1 MNSNLRSAREIAAII
16 SNASGTAP
24 DDTVDLFQA
33 GEPDALVRG
42 VAVTMM
48 PTLDVLQRAVA
59 AGCNFVIGHEPAFYD
74 HRENTASLERDD
86 DAVLRAK
93 RAFIAEHDL
102 VLWRFHD
109 LPHRESPDAI
119 AAGLIE
125 ALNWGKFQDA
135 SDARIFV
142 RPEITLND
150 LALELRDKLDAQTV
164 RIVGENA
171 QRVSRVALS
180 PGAPGF
186 ESHRRLLS
194 SHGVE
199 VMIIGEA
206 WEWQTIAYAADAASA
221 GMSKSLLI
229 VGHIAS
235 EQDGMKA
242 CARRF
247 ESLLPDVPIR
257 WVETRDLFSLPH
269 NAERES
275 AHSRRF

>member
-1 MNSNLRSAREIAAII
+1 MNPNLRTAREIAAII
-16 SNASGTAP
+16 QSASGALP
-24 DDTVDLFQA
+24 ADTVDLFQA
-33 GEPDALVRG
+33 GDPDTRVRG

-74 HRENTASLERDD
+74 HRENTASLERDG

-93 RAFIAEHDL
+93 RAFIAQHDL

-109 LPHRESPDAI
+109 APHRQTPDAI
-119 AAGLIE
+119 AAGMVE
-125 ALNWGKFQDA
+125 ALNWGRFQDA
-135 SDARIFV
+135 HDDRLFTM
-142 RPEITLND
+142 PEITLND

-171 QRVSRVALS
+171 RRVSRVALA

-186 ESHRRLLS
+186 EAHRRLLS
-194 SHGVE
+194 SHAVE

-221 GMSKSLLI
+221 GLIKSLII
-229 VGHIAS
+229 VGHIPS
-235 EQDGMKA
+235 EQHGMKA
-242 CARRF
+242 CARHF
-247 ESLLPDVPIR
+247 ESLLPDVPIN
-257 WVETRDLFSLPH
+257 WVETRDLFGSPQR
-269 NAERES
+269 AEV
-275 AHSRRF
+275 